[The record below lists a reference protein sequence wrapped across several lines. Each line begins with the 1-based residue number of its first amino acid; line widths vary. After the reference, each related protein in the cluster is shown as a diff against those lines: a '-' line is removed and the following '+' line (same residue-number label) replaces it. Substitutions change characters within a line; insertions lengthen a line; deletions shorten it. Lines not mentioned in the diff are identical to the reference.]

1 MLSGK
6 YGKYCEAHVVFPG
19 NCIVVFY
26 EIFIKFDL
34 LLTHLKLLTGNFK

>member
-6 YGKYCEAHVVFPG
+6 YGKHCEAHVVFQG
-19 NCIVVFY
+19 NCVVVCY

-34 LLTHLKLLTGNFK
+34 LLTPLKLPIGNFK